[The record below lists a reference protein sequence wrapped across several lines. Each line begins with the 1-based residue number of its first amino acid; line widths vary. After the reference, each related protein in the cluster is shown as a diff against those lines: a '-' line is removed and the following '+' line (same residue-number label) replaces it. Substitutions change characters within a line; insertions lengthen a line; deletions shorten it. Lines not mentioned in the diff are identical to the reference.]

1 MEVIIEDLKY
11 EDIAE
16 CYELCK
22 ECFNEEYG
30 LEEVQDLYKEIS
42 KQSNYRFLVAKVNN
56 KMVGYT
62 SVIMAYN
69 LFDGKRPFM
78 TLWWVCTHPNY
89 RRQGVATKLF
99 NRIEEKYDYIKE
111 NPKASFVYDTGYN
124 KLFRVNTNINENDI
138 YLIIITI
145 IVLTN
150 LFIMEI

>member
-1 MEVIIEDLKY
+1 MKIIIEDLKY

-56 KMVGYT
+56 KIVGYT
-62 SVIMAYN
+62 SAIMAYN

-78 TLWWVCTHPNY
+78 TLWWVCTHQNY
-89 RRQGVATKLF
+89 RRQGIATKLF
-99 NRIEEKYDYIKE
+99 NRIEEIAKE
-111 NPKASFVYDTGYN
+111 NNCELIYFTSEVERTGAHKFYENMGYKSNSDKA
-124 KLFRVNTNINENDI
+124 
-138 YLIIITI
+138 
-145 IVLTN
+145 
-150 LFIMEI
+150 FIKMLD

>member
-89 RRQGVATKLF
+89 RRQGVATKLC
-99 NRIEEKYDYIKE
+99 NRIEEIAIENNCELIYFTSEVERTGAHKFYESMGYKSNSDKAFIKML
-111 NPKASFVYDTGYN
+111 D
-124 KLFRVNTNINENDI
+124 
-138 YLIIITI
+138 
-145 IVLTN
+145 
-150 LFIMEI
+150 

>member
-42 KQSNYRFLVAKVNN
+42 TQSNYRFLVAKVNN

-99 NRIEEKYDYIKE
+99 NRIEEIAIENNCELIYFTSEVERTGAHKFYESMGYKSNSDKAFIKML
-111 NPKASFVYDTGYN
+111 D
-124 KLFRVNTNINENDI
+124 
-138 YLIIITI
+138 
-145 IVLTN
+145 
-150 LFIMEI
+150 

>member
-1 MEVIIEDLKY
+1 MEIIIEDLKY

-30 LEEVQDLYKEIS
+30 LEEVQDLYKEVNQ
-42 KQSNYRFLVAKVNN
+42 QSNYRFLVAKVNN
-56 KMVGYT
+56 KIVGYT
-62 SVIMAYN
+62 SAIMAYN

-99 NRIEEKYDYIKE
+99 NRIEEIAIENNCEVIYFTSEVERTGAHKFYENMGYKSNTDKAFIKML
-111 NPKASFVYDTGYN
+111 D
-124 KLFRVNTNINENDI
+124 
-138 YLIIITI
+138 
-145 IVLTN
+145 
-150 LFIMEI
+150 

>member
-89 RRQGVATKLF
+89 RRQGAATKLF
-99 NRIEEKYDYIKE
+99 NRIEEIAIENNCELIYFTSEVERTGAHKFYESMGYKSNSDKAFIKML
-111 NPKASFVYDTGYN
+111 D
-124 KLFRVNTNINENDI
+124 
-138 YLIIITI
+138 
-145 IVLTN
+145 
-150 LFIMEI
+150 

>member
-99 NRIEEKYDYIKE
+99 NRIEEIAIENNCELIYFTSEVERTGAHKFYESMGYKSNSDKAFIKML
-111 NPKASFVYDTGYN
+111 D
-124 KLFRVNTNINENDI
+124 
-138 YLIIITI
+138 
-145 IVLTN
+145 
-150 LFIMEI
+150 

>member
-56 KMVGYT
+56 KIVGYT
-62 SVIMAYN
+62 SAIMAYN

-78 TLWWVCTHPNY
+78 TLWWVCTHPSY

-99 NRIEEKYDYIKE
+99 NRIEEIAIENNCELIYFTSEVERTGAHKFYESMGYKSNSDKAFIKML
-111 NPKASFVYDTGYN
+111 D
-124 KLFRVNTNINENDI
+124 
-138 YLIIITI
+138 
-145 IVLTN
+145 
-150 LFIMEI
+150 